1 MRHAPGSSS
10 KHLAAAR
17 ASHAWSDPRRLPL
30 AGVQNHYLY
39 QPTKL
44 PPERVAEKNARGCLS
59 EMDAIYG
66 PDGCPLRFCHRSEIA
81 TP

>member
-1 MRHAPGSSS
+1 M
-10 KHLAAAR
+10 
-17 ASHAWSDPRRLPL
+17 PL
-30 AGVQNHYLY
+30 ALSASTLLLLAQAMPGVTPRGCPWLVSKTSYLY

-44 PPERVAEKNARGCLS
+44 APQQVAEKNARGCLS

-81 TP
+81 AP